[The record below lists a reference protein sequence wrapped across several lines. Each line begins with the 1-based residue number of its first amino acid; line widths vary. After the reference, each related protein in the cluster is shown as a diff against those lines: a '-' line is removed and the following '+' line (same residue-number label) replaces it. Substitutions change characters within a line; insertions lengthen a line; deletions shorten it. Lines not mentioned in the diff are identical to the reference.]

1 MFGKGVNMNLQRVK
15 EIAKDKGVK
24 IGNLKKS
31 ELVQAIQMIEGNEP
45 CYNTGKSVEC
55 GQENCLWRDDCK

>member
-1 MFGKGVNMNLQRVK
+1 MNLQKIK

-24 IGNLKKS
+24 IGSLKKA
-31 ELVQAIQMIEGNEP
+31 ELVQAIQAIEGNES

-55 GQENCLWRDDCK
+55 GQGNCLWRDDCR

>member
-1 MFGKGVNMNLQRVK
+1 MNLQKVK

-24 IGNLKKS
+24 IGSLKKS
-31 ELVQAIQMIEGNEP
+31 ELVQAIQSMEGNES

>member
-1 MFGKGVNMNLQRVK
+1 MNLQKVK

-24 IGNLKKS
+24 IGSLKKS
-31 ELVQAIQMIEGNEP
+31 ELVQSIQAMEGNES